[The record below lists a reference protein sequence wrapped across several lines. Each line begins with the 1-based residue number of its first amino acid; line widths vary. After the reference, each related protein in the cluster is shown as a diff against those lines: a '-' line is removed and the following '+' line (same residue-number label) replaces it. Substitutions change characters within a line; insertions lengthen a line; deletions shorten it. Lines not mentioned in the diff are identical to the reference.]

1 MPVFLTFLRP
11 SAYWG
16 QLKAVTR
23 FLVQPVPSY
32 PGASWGQAAANI
44 PVLLILKL
52 IFAVLAA
59 LSFYLFE
66 AAGMVTGL
74 ENRLASLAWPAWQ
87 MILVGGLIVPLI
99 EEAAFRAH
107 FKMGRL
113 SLSATIAGLV
123 YLALS
128 AVLVAD
134 RGLREGL
141 YEDGAMLRYA
151 LSFSVGGLVY
161 FLTGRG
167 SWLAWLKSFWL
178 QHFAKIFWFSII
190 AFGATH
196 IERYANFS
204 WAEHGFFV
212 PLIILPQI
220 IAATFYTYT
229 RMRYGFAWA
238 VVLHGLN
245 NALPV
250 IIFDVLIT
258 GPLDAIRF

>member
-11 SAYWG
+11 GAYWV
-16 QLKAVTR
+16 QLKAVTQ
-23 FLVQPVPSY
+23 FLIQPVHSY

-59 LSFYLFE
+59 LSFYIFE

-74 ENRLASLAWPAWQ
+74 ENRLASLTWPAWQ
-87 MILVGGLIVPLI
+87 MILVGGLVVPLI

-113 SLSATIAGLV
+113 SLAATVAGLV

-128 AVLVAD
+128 AVFVGD

-141 YEDGAMLRYA
+141 YQDGAVLRYGA
-151 LSFSVGGLVY
+151 SFAVGGLVY
-161 FLTGRG
+161 FLTSRG
-167 SWLAWLKSFWL
+167 SWLAGLQSFWR
-178 QHFAKIFWFSII
+178 QHYAKIFWFSII
-190 AFGATH
+190 AFGAAH

-204 WAEHGFFV
+204 WSEHGFFV
-212 PLIILPQI
+212 PFIILPQVV
-220 IAATFYTYT
+220 AATFYTYT
-229 RMRYGFAWA
+229 RMRYGFVWA
-238 VVLHGLN
+238 VILHGLN

-258 GPLDAIRF
+258 GPLDAIRL